1 MDNHFLFDLG
11 NRLGD
16 RLFDDLLDD
25 LFDDDG
31 LDLHYRFAFDDF
43 FDDDGLNHLLGDSD
57 GLLDNDGLDYLLAG
71 DIDLFRDDDRLDDR
85 FNYRLAATSD
95 GSNGGYQQPGY
106 RYRSQFN

>member
-1 MDNHFLFDLG
+1 MNNHSLFDLG

-16 RLFDDLLDD
+16 NGFSTI
-25 LFDDDG
+25 FSTT
-31 LDLHYRFAFDDF
+31 FTV
-43 FDDDGLNHLLGDSD
+43 DDDGLNHLLGDRD

-106 RYRSQFN
+106 RYRSQFK

>member
-1 MDNHFLFDLG
+1 MDNHSLFDLG

-31 LDLHYRFAFDDF
+31 LY
-43 FDDDGLNHLLGDSD
+43 HLLGDSD

-85 FNYRLAATSD
+85 FNYRLTATSD
-95 GSNGGYQQPGY
+95 GSNGGH
-106 RYRSQFN
+106 